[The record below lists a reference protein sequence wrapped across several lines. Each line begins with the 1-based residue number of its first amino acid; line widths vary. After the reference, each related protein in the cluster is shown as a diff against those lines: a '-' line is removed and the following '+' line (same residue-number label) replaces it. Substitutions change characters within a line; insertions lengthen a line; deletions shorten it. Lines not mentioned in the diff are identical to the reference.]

1 VERRIERLEG
11 AIIPDHERS
20 PDLLAVADRLAAAT
34 GTDAEEII
42 AEAERLMVKTGPPV
56 TLERMA
62 AVVARERGMPVAD
75 VLAEAERLCA

>member
-20 PDLLAVADRLAAAT
+20 PDLLAVADRLAVAT
-34 GTDAEEII
+34 GTDADAII
-42 AEAERLMVKTGPPV
+42 TEAERLMVETGPPYTV
-56 TLERMA
+56 QRLA
-62 AVVARERGMPVAD
+62 IVVARETGGTVAG